1 MSRDEAVLLDIVG
14 AARQILAFK
23 QDMPKEAFFVD
34 AKTQSAILHQL
45 MVMGEAVKRLSQDF
59 RTQHSEISW
68 SLIAGM
74 RDVLIHVYDAV
85 DLDEVWKTAHVDV
98 PELLS
103 KLEPLLPQA
112 PDTEA

>member
-23 QDMPKEAFFVD
+23 QDMPKEAFFDD

-45 MVMGEAVKRLSQDF
+45 MIMGEAVKRLSQGF
-59 RTQHSEISW
+59 RTQHSE
-68 SLIAGM
+68 
-74 RDVLIHVYDAV
+74 YDAV
-85 DLDEVWKTAHVDV
+85 GLDEVWKTAHVDV
-98 PELLS
+98 PKLLS

-112 PDTEA
+112 PDAEV